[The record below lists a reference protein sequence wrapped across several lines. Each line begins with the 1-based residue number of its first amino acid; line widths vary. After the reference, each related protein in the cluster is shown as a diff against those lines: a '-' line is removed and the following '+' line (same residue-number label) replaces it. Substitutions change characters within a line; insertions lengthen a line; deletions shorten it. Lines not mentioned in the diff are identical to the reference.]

1 MLIEIGHS
9 HPVDGSVVTQTRISD
24 AQNEQGEYL
33 SSYTVGTDAQD
44 VRDHLFDNPGL
55 VTHLPGNTAI
65 LDVVGPQRERLNGD
79 KPLWVTVDSEGR
91 PPEVAAD
98 FERFLS
104 GFYRCPAGRPVDVEE
119 THWTLHDGTVF
130 APGDKPESEDV

>member
-9 HPVDGSVVTQTRISD
+9 HAVDGSVVTQTRISD
-24 AQNEQGEYL
+24 VKREDGTYL
-33 SSYTVGTDAQD
+33 SSYAVGTNGQE

-65 LDVVGPQRERLNGD
+65 LDVVGPQRERLEGG
-79 KPLWVTVDSEGR
+79 KPTWVAVEAEGR
-91 PPEVAAD
+91 DPADADD

-104 GFYRCPAGRPVDVEE
+104 EFYRCPAGKPADLEE
-119 THWTLHDGTVF
+119 THWTLHDGQVF
-130 APGDKPESEDV
+130 APGDKPESEEL